1 MKKILLLL
9 CLIAGFVSCNDDE
22 VQESGKLR
30 LEVSELTVSSVSADV
45 RKEVILTGVTG
56 EPQAT
61 VDPSSK
67 EWCEA
72 EIKRAVVSKSTSAEG
87 WVLTVTAKQYTGN
100 ADRKAYIT
108 VTSGL
113 DEKQLVVT
121 QTGRG
126 KTVRMIVVNEGQF
139 TKGTSALSAITY
151 DGTTTFDIFRD
162 VNSMPLGDVAQS
174 ITHING
180 NYFVVLN
187 NSNQIKVVEPQ
198 TFKLV
203 STIDYEEKSANPR
216 FVAPLSDSTALVSD
230 LNRQLTVIDTKK
242 YKVLEYIDISG
253 TGVSQIEKMTV
264 VGKKIFCAA
273 GGSGVKVF
281 DTDKEISAS
290 AMRSVEGTVGSVMK
304 TAKMILDKN
313 NKLWVMTTG
322 SDNTIL
328 NCINPET
335 EKVERTVEIPYV
347 KKDTEGYVAGCI
359 TGGNY
364 YNRMDT
370 DGSKGKLYFYM
381 TMLINPDRGTTIGA
395 VFTLD
400 VDKNAIEPNA
410 YRELP
415 GLGMM
420 YGMGIS
426 PEGDVFLCDCLDY
439 TAQRGFLREYKEDGT
454 VISNRVGIYPR
465 MVYFTEYDK

>member
-1 MKKILLLL
+1 MKKILLLV
-9 CLIAGFVSCNDDE
+9 CLIAGFVACNDDE
-22 VQESGKLR
+22 VRESGKLK
-30 LEVSELTVSSVSADV
+30 LEVSELTVNAVAEDV
-45 RKEVILTGVTG
+45 QKEVILTGVTG
-56 EPQAT
+56 EPAAT
-61 VDPSSK
+61 VDPSSRD
-67 EWCEA
+67 WCEA
-72 EIKRAVVSKSTSAEG
+72 EIKRAVVSEKTSAQG
-87 WVLTVTAKQYTGN
+87 WILTVTARQYAGN

-113 DEKQLVVT
+113 DEKQLIVT

-139 TKGTSALSAITY
+139 TKGTAALSAITY

-174 ITHING
+174 ISYING
-180 NYFVVLN
+180 NYFVMLN
-187 NSNQIKVVEPQ
+187 NSRQIKVVEPQ

-203 STIDYEEKSANPR
+203 STIDFEEKPASPR
-216 FVAPLSDSTALVSD
+216 FAVPLTDSTALVSD
-230 LNRQLTVIDTKK
+230 LNRQLIVVHTKNYTVLD
-242 YKVLEYIDISG
+242 YIDISG
-253 TGVSQIEKMTV
+253 AGVSQIEKMTV
-264 VGKKIFCAA
+264 VGKKVFCAA
-273 GGSGVKVF
+273 GGSGVKVL
-281 DTDKEISAS
+281 DTDKAISAS
-290 AMRSVEGTVGSVMK
+290 AMRTVDGTVGGVMK
-304 TAKMILDKN
+304 TAKMVVDKN
-313 NKLWVMTTG
+313 NKLWVMTTA
-322 SDNTIL
+322 SNKTIL
-328 NCINPET
+328 NCIDPET
-335 EKVERTVEIPYV
+335 EKVVKTVEIPYA
-347 KKDTEGYVAGCI
+347 KKGDEAYVAGCI
-359 TGGNY
+359 TGGNF

-381 TMLINPDRGTTIGA
+381 TMLIDPDRGTTIGA
-395 VFTLD
+395 IFTLD

-439 TAQRGFLREYKEDGT
+439 TAQRGFLREYKQDGT

-465 MVYFTEYDK
+465 MVYFTQYDK

>member
-9 CLIAGFVSCNDDE
+9 CLIAGFVSCNDDD
-22 VQESGKLR
+22 VQESGRLK
-30 LEVSELTVSSVSADV
+30 LEVPELTLNSVAADIQ
-45 RKEVILTGVTG
+45 KEVILTGVTG
-56 EPQAT
+56 EPAVT
-61 VDPSSK
+61 VDPSSR

-72 EIKRAVVSKSTSAEG
+72 EVKRAAVNKSTAAEG
-87 WVLTVTAKQYTGN
+87 WVVAVTAKQYTGN
-100 ADRKAYIT
+100 TDRKAYIT

-113 DEKQLVVT
+113 DEVQLIVI

-139 TKGTSALSAITY
+139 TKGTAALSAITY
-151 DGTTTFDIFRD
+151 EGTTTFDIFRD

-174 ITHING
+174 ITCING
-180 NYFVVLN
+180 KYFVVLN

-203 STIDYEEKSANPR
+203 STIDYEEKSASPR

-230 LNRQLTVIDTKK
+230 LNRQLTIIDTKK
-242 YKVLEYIDISG
+242 YKVLDYIDIS
-253 TGVSQIEKMTV
+253 SQIEKMTV
-264 VGKKIFCAA
+264 VGKKVFCAA
-273 GGSGVKVF
+273 GGAGVKVF
-281 DTDKEISAS
+281 DTDKPISAS
-290 AMRSVEGTVGSVMK
+290 AMRSVEGTEGGVMK

-313 NKLWVMTTG
+313 EKLWVMTTS
-322 SDNTIL
+322 SDETIL
-328 NCINPET
+328 NCIDPAT
-335 EKVERTVEIPYV
+335 EKVVKKVEIPYV
-347 KKDTEGYVAGCI
+347 QKGTDEYVAGCI
-359 TGGNY
+359 TAGTY

-370 DGSKGKLYFYM
+370 DRTRGKLYFYM
-381 TMLINPDRGTTIGA
+381 TMLINPERGTTIGA
-395 VFTLD
+395 IFTLD
-400 VDKNAIEPNA
+400 VDKNAIEPKA